1 MAEQVK
7 PQVAFIFGYDFLMQ
21 RTQRC
26 PEKVLAENLIRLMGN
41 SIGLNSEAKVAKAGK
56 LGQRTVNRAKNGKQ
70 VKLESLK
77 GLAAAFDL
85 SPWQLL
91 VPDLDPNNPP
101 ILAMTDDEKALY
113 KRLQSAAKAFSVR

>member
-1 MAEQVK
+1 
-7 PQVAFIFGYDFLMQ
+7 MQ

-41 SIGLNSEAKVAKAGK
+41 SIDLNSEAKVAKAGK

-113 KRLQSAAKAFSVR
+113 KRLQSATKAFSVR